1 MRPERASRRLHGM
14 THAKSRM
21 YEFNVPNEL
30 HFDLGES
37 DPSNLFPLVV
47 GILGEEAA
55 RIGDLD
61 LDKRTVTPRIVPE
74 DTFALRFS
82 AAFLHAYVTSRFG
95 GDLASEFLLLGAAA
109 YYLCDLA
116 GSASVLLHKAR
127 QTGPSKDDWDTLL
140 RWLLTADW
148 SQTPRFDNGTYSQH
162 QSSLVANLVAYF
174 ADGTSRSDV
183 VTSCRQLRT
192 SSYSSGSARD
202 LLSFTLIWP

>member
-1 MRPERASRRLHGM
+1 MAVYTVLFTPS
-14 THAKSRM
+14 
-21 YEFNVPNEL
+21 EFNVANEL

-37 DPSNLFPLVV
+37 DPSHLFPLVV
-47 GILGEEAA
+47 GILGEEAS

-95 GDLASEFLLLGAAA
+95 GDLASEFLLLSAAA

-116 GSASVLLHKAR
+116 GSASVLLHEAR

-140 RWLLTADW
+140 RWLIAADW
-148 SQTPRFDNGTYSQH
+148 SQAPRFDNGTYSQH
-162 QSSLVANLVAYF
+162 QSSLVANLVAHF
-174 ADGTSRSDV
+174 ADGTSLNRIWGAKK
-183 VTSCRQLRT
+183 RFE
-192 SSYSSGSARD
+192 SYERAVCA
-202 LLSFTLIWP
+202 

>member
-1 MRPERASRRLHGM
+1 MRPESASRRLRGI

-21 YEFNVPNEL
+21 YEFNVPDEL

-37 DPSNLFPLVV
+37 DPSHLFPLVV

-61 LDKRTVTPRIVPE
+61 LDKRTETPRIVPD

-95 GDLASEFLLLGAAA
+95 GDLAPELLILGAAA

-116 GSASVLLHKAR
+116 GSASVLLR
-127 QTGPSKDDWDTLL
+127 ETQQTGPSKDDWDSLL
-140 RWLLTADW
+140 RWLLAADW
-148 SQTPRFDNGTYSQH
+148 TQAPQFDNGTYSQT
-162 QSSLVANLVAYF
+162 QSSLV
-174 ADGTSRSDV
+174 T
-183 VTSCRQLRT
+183 
-192 SSYSSGSARD
+192 
-202 LLSFTLIWP
+202 